1 MRSKLTHDLDQLQV
15 DSFDTSADEQAQRG
29 TVHGNADCTCQC
41 CETDFTAC
49 GQNSCAASCN
59 GTCVA
64 SCNGTCNEYTCI
76 NCYGSDYCTNGP
88 NATCYGYGSC
98 GAPRTECYDIP

>member
-1 MRSKLTHDLDQLQV
+1 MRSKLTLDLDQLQV
-15 DSFDTSADEQAQRG
+15 ESFDTSGDELARRG

-49 GQNSCAASCN
+49 GQNSCA
-59 GTCVA
+59 GTCAA
-64 SCNGTCNEYTCI
+64 SCNGTCNEYTCAG
-76 NCYGSDYCTNGP
+76 CYQTDFCSGGP

-98 GAPRTECYDIP
+98 DAALYTGCFDIP